1 MPNFGGLNMGGMDF
15 SQLLNNPA
23 LMNMATNMM
32 ANPQMQQMYEY
43 LIISLLNNSLLS
55 RLLSI

>member
-43 LIISLLNNSLLS
+43 LIISLMNISLLS
-55 RLLSI
+55 RLFGI

>member
-43 LIISLLNNSLLS
+43 LIISLMDNSLLS
-55 RLLSI
+55 RLFGI

>member
-1 MPNFGGLNMGGMDF
+1 MGGMDF

-43 LIISLLNNSLLS
+43 LIISVMDNSLLS
-55 RLLSI
+55 RLFGI

>member
-55 RLLSI
+55 RLFNI

>member
-32 ANPQMQQMYEY
+32 ANPQMQQMYEC
-43 LIISLLNNSLLS
+43 LILSSLNNVFWS
-55 RLLSI
+55 RPFGI